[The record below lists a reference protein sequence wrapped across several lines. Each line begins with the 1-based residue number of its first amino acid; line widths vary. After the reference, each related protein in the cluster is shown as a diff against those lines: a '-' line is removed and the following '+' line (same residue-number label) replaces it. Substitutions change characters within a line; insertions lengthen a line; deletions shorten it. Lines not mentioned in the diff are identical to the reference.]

1 MSLTIAEFTQA
12 ASYLGAAIAMGFG
25 AIGSGVGEGYTASKV
40 TPGMARQPAIGNNL
54 LKTMLIGQAISET
67 PGIFSLVVALMLV
80 FGDFPASLAQAM
92 ALIGAGIAVGVGAM
106 GAGVGTGITSGD
118 ACEGIARRPD
128 TSQGTTM
135 TMLLGQALGTS
146 PAVFGFV
153 IALILVSSNWN
164 SDSIVKAS
172 ALLGAGISMGA
183 SGIGPGLGVGYIGA
197 RASFCVAA
205 NTRARDLIN
214 RTLLLG
220 TAVAQSTSIYAF
232 IVAILLMYFT

>member
-1 MSLTIAEFTQA
+1 MPISMTEMTQA

-40 TPGMARQPAIGNNL
+40 TPGMARQPAVRNNL

-67 PGIFSLVVALMLV
+67 PGIFALVIALMLV
-80 FGDFPASLAQAM
+80 FANAPGSLAQAM
-92 ALIGAGIAVGVGAM
+92 ALIGAGISVGVGAM

-118 ACEGIARRPD
+118 ACETIARRPD
-128 TSQGTTM
+128 SSQGVAM
-135 TMLLGQALGTS
+135 TMLLGQAFGTS

-153 IALILVSSNWN
+153 VSLLLLTANWSSN
-164 SDSIVKAS
+164 SIVKAA

-183 SGIGPGLGVGYIGA
+183 SGMGPGLGVGYVGA
-197 RASFCVAA
+197 RAAYCVGTNMRAA
-205 NTRARDLIN
+205 DLMN

-220 TAVAQSTSIYAF
+220 GAVAQSTSIYAL
-232 IVAILLMYFT
+232 IVALLLMYFT